1 MCLEMQFLSVMTL
14 EIRVRFIVIMLEKID
29 TDFMAKWKLLLQNC
43 NSFVFSVVH
52 IVLTAKFSLTLFG
65 FYYGMLHH
73 LQLMPVLIIIV
84 MNTKKYTKRTET
96 SSSSN
101 ISSRELAFRFGP
113 VECHSFINFDTKWW
127 LLSQQMLLRVLILTD
142 KLSSTSTFTYIYT
155 VHMDKLNDP
164 YKSESFMQQ

>member
-113 VECHSFINFDTKWW
+113 VEYHSFINFDTKWW

-142 KLSSTSTFTYIYT
+142 KLSSTSTYTQFTWTSWMTHINLK
-155 VHMDKLNDP
+155 VSCNNK
-164 YKSESFMQQ
+164 